1 MESLYV
7 GPTIIIMLK
16 VFRRKEHRKNDMDHM
31 LILKKNLQRESRRQ
45 PSEAYDLENI
55 KERLDEISQKLS
67 HLHERIDSIE
77 GKGAVHAKQ
86 SEDGIKKSRIK
97 KTIESNIREH
107 GKLTSYDLAQ
117 ILSLSRTRCSEYL
130 NEMERA
136 GIIKGV
142 RFRRKRYYEI
152 RQNG

>member
-1 MESLYV
+1 
-7 GPTIIIMLK
+7 MLN
-16 VFRRKEHRKNDMDHM
+16 VFGRKSQKKNDMEHL

-45 PSEAYDLENI
+45 PSEAYDLDHI
-55 KERLDEISQKLS
+55 KERLDDISQKLS
-67 HLHERIDSIE
+67 NLHERIDGLE
-77 GKGAVHAKQ
+77 GTKHTSEK
-86 SEDGIKKSRIK
+86 STEDGIKKSRIK

-136 GIIKGV
+136 GVIKGV
-142 RFRRKRYYEI
+142 TFRRKRYYEI
-152 RQNG
+152 RQNS